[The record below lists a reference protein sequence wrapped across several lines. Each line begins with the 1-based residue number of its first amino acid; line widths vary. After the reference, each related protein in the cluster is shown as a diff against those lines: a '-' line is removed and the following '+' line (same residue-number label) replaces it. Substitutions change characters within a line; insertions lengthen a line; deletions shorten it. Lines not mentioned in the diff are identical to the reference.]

1 MVPDNI
7 ENSQV
12 NETAPASVRG
22 GDVTVSIR
30 KPRQVPQGLAIM
42 IVVLALLTLVLMIIL
57 IAATQNRV
65 STNKTSDAA
74 TTTTEASSTVE
85 TVAAIDIVK
94 ATDYMTENA
103 SAASLSTA
111 SATEVDVPST
121 APAAAHELLA
131 DTRLTGVDEDVA
143 VERAKAAGFTPYSVY
158 VFKTDAVT
166 GSAALPDPGLV
177 LKWSPYFGRV
187 RGELFACFYVQTS
200 ESVSSA
206 VAVPNVTGMPWEDAR
221 QVLASAGI
229 NARFEYEQDSPD
241 TYGTV
246 LFQAP
251 SAGTYMPKGSS
262 AVLILAD

>member
-1 MVPDNI
+1 MATNST
-7 ENSQV
+7 ENPQV
-12 NETAPASVRG
+12 QEAAPASVRG

-57 IAATQNRV
+57 IAATQNRGADA
-65 STNKTSDAA
+65 KTPSA
-74 TTTTEASSTVE
+74 TTKTTEASSTVE

-111 SATEVDVPST
+111 SAVEVDVPST
-121 APAAAHELLA
+121 APTAAHDLLA

-143 VERAKAAGFTPYSVY
+143 IDRAKAAGFTPYSVY
-158 VFKTDAVT
+158 VYKTDAVT
-166 GSAALPDPGLV
+166 GTAAMPDSGLV
-177 LKWSPYFGRV
+177 LKWSPFFGRV
-187 RGELFACFYVQTS
+187 RGEMFACFYVQTS
-200 ESVSSA
+200 ESVSNA
-206 VAVPNVTGMPWEDAR
+206 VAVPNVMGMPWADAR
-221 QVLASAGI
+221 AVLASAGL
-229 NARFEYEQDSPD
+229 NVRFEYEQDSPD

-262 AVLILAD
+262 AMLILAD